1 MNSRITALVV
11 VIVLVAGC
19 TGSPGGRDLEGSV
32 DVYVGNQ
39 GQPVEGFAH
48 LNVTVSDVSF
58 VPGDRANGDPNTPA
72 NGTETQRF
80 DRTVNRTTVDLTT
93 VQGDSAAFVDTVAL
107 PVREEYTTVVLTVT
121 DVEATLASGERANVT
136 LPGGT
141 LNVSTGFGVEPDTET
156 ALLLDVSA
164 SEGDNGTYTLAPVDA
179 RTGLNL
185 TTPAATGAGSSAD
198 ATGTNGGQGQEQEQS
213 QTAGTGTATAA
224 EAANGTETTST
235 NTAES

>member
-19 TGSPGGRDLEGSV
+19 TGSPGGRDLEGNV
-32 DVYVGNQ
+32 GVYVGNQ

-58 VPGDRANGDPNTPA
+58 VPGERADGEPNTPA
-72 NGTETQRF
+72 NGTEIQRF

-93 VQGDSAAFVDTVAL
+93 VQGDSAAFVDTVTL

-141 LNVSTGFGVEPDTET
+141 LNVSTGFGVEPGTET
-156 ALLLDVSA
+156 TLLLDVSA
-164 SEGDNGTYTLAPVDA
+164 TEGENGTYTLAPVDA
-179 RTGLNL
+179 ETGVNL
-185 TTPAATGAGSSAD
+185 TTPGAGGVEASETGGGQDQDQSEGSSATPTTTPVTAAPTTGTD
-198 ATGTNGGQGQEQEQS
+198 TAAANATGS
-213 QTAGTGTATAA
+213 
-224 EAANGTETTST
+224 S
-235 NTAES
+235 

>member
-32 DVYVGNQ
+32 GVYIGNQ
-39 GQPVEGFAH
+39 GQPIEGFAH
-48 LNVTVSDVSF
+48 LNVTVSDVRF
-58 VPGDRANGDPNTPA
+58 VPGERADGEPNTPA
-72 NGTETQRF
+72 NGTETERF

-93 VQGDSAAFVDTVAL
+93 VRGDSAAFIDTVTL

-141 LNVSTGFGVEPDTET
+141 LNVSTGFGVEPGTET
-156 ALLLDVSA
+156 TLLLDVSA
-164 SEGDNGTYTLAPVDA
+164 TEGENGTYTLAPVDA
-179 RTGLNL
+179 ETGLNL
-185 TTPAATGAGSSAD
+185 TTPAAGGSEAPEAGGGQDQDQSGGSSATPT
-198 ATGTNGGQGQEQEQS
+198 ATP
-213 QTAGTGTATAA
+213 ATAA
-224 EAANGTETTST
+224 PTTGTDTTAANATGS
-235 NTAES
+235 S